1 MVRNRKS
8 VCSFP
13 ADEEPEKP
21 QFYRRSK
28 EEADRDFRN
37 GILERGPG
45 IEVRVHPNDH
55 TKEVVI
61 KWDTGKRKRY
71 VRARRWHLCD
81 DLVDIFAWG
90 EPRTRKEEPPQDK
103 EPQDEERQD
112 GGAQGDNPPG
122 ASRKLTNR
130 KTIDLLPPGKW
141 CLKPFPAF
149 FYLSAGPS

>member
-37 GILERGPG
+37 GILGRGPG
-45 IEVRVHPNDH
+45 IEVRVHSNDH

-61 KWDTGKRKRY
+61 KSKPRKARY

-90 EPRTRKEEPPQDK
+90 EPRTRKEEPLQDK
-103 EPQDEERQD
+103 EPQDD
-112 GGAQGDNPPG
+112 GEAQGDNPPG
-122 ASRKLTNR
+122 NEPQTDEPQN
-130 KTIDLLPPGKW
+130 D
-141 CLKPFPAF
+141 
-149 FYLSAGPS
+149 

>member
-28 EEADRDFRN
+28 EEADRDLRN
-37 GILERGPG
+37 GIRESGPS
-45 IEVRVHPNDH
+45 IEVRVHPYVLP
-55 TKEVVI
+55 KEVVI
-61 KWDTGKRKRY
+61 KSKPRKVRY

-103 EPQDEERQD
+103 EPQDEERQA
-112 GGAQGDNPPG
+112 GEAQGDTPPG
-122 ASRKLTNR
+122 SEPQTDEPQN
-130 KTIDLLPPGKW
+130 D
-141 CLKPFPAF
+141 
-149 FYLSAGPS
+149 

>member
-61 KWDTGKRKRY
+61 KSKPRKARY

-90 EPRTRKEEPPQDK
+90 EPRTRKEEPLQDK
-103 EPQDEERQD
+103 EPQDD
-112 GGAQGDNPPG
+112 GEAQGDNPPG
-122 ASRKLTNR
+122 NEPQTDEPQN
-130 KTIDLLPPGKW
+130 D
-141 CLKPFPAF
+141 
-149 FYLSAGPS
+149 

>member
-1 MVRNRKS
+1 MERKRKS

-122 ASRKLTNR
+122 SEPQTDEPQN
-130 KTIDLLPPGKW
+130 D
-141 CLKPFPAF
+141 
-149 FYLSAGPS
+149 